1 MSTLQQLVAEKK
13 EVVETVMDIFE
24 QGAEIVASV
33 VGEIF
38 PIFQIAAPIVKLAL
52 DNVESKEAEFM
63 KEQFQKVRDK
73 LDVISEEIT
82 SINNEIKKSAM
93 DSEYFSIEENLI
105 NQFRK
110 FMDFLNA
117 KPKYRETKKK
127 LFLDHFN
134 RSGGEKN
141 LNILYD
147 AVTGNRAFGEPI
159 LEIAL
164 NYEEKNRRVMEDF
177 CDRLKKL
184 FCIGLIVLMGH
195 AALENEDEEEL
206 AKQWSEKMKDV
217 EVRMKIVIDDCIG
230 SFAEQ
235 AKIDIHRLLRDKND
249 KNNNQLAEIILE
261 FLKKKYNWVMWSVR
275 VFSEPTGIFSMFSR
289 KEYHCLT
296 GKSRFDVPKIN
307 DTVNISV
314 SYSSSPEPLNKTQIN
329 QLMENQKKNDVKAIS
344 EEIFYNIPACV
355 VHTIQNNKEVA
366 VACSFPEELH
376 FWQQYKN
383 VVLCVHP
390 S

>member
-1 MSTLQQLVAEKK
+1 MSALQQLVAEKK

-82 SINNEIKKSAM
+82 SINNEIKKSTM

-117 KPKYRETKKK
+117 KPKFRETKKK

-134 RSGGEKN
+134 KSGGEKN

-206 AKQWSEKMKDV
+206 AKQWSEKIKDV
-217 EVRMKIVIDDCIG
+217 EIRMKIVIDDCIG

-235 AKIDIHRLLRDKND
+235 AKIDIQRLLRD
-249 KNNNQLAEIILE
+249 NNATNNKQMADLLLE

-275 VFSEPTGIFSMFSR
+275 VFNEPTGIFSKLCW

-296 GKSRFDVPKIN
+296 GKSRFDVLKVN